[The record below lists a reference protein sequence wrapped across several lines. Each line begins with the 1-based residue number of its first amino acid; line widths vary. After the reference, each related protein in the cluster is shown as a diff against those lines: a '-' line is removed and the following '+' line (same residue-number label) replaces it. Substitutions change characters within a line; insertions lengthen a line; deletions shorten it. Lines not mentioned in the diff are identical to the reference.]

1 MRRLGICCS
10 WRIGNFMFINFIFT
24 IPEIFLLLMS
34 CLILLNGVFTKNGAP
49 KVSFYLSQ
57 ITLALTLLLLLR
69 FFSLLGGGSNIVF
82 SGMFILDPLSVA
94 LNSFILIAMFFTFWY
109 SHTYNENNA
118 IPANEF
124 YVLGLLATLGM
135 MVMISSADFVS
146 LFLGLELMSLPVYA
160 MVALIR
166 GKSRCIEAAMK
177 YFIIGSVASGMLLYG
192 ISLFFGATHSL
203 HFMQVAQAISATAPN
218 QSLILYMGL
227 VFVVAGIAFKL
238 GAAPFHA
245 WVPDVYDGAPNSVTL
260 LISAAPKIAGLG
272 LAFRF
277 LIFVAPAL
285 HVQWDH
291 VLIAIALLSIAIGNL
306 VAIVQTSIKRLLAY
320 SSIAQMGYMLL
331 GLSCGTVHGDAAALF
346 YMTTYALTGLGA
358 FGVITLLSQKGFEA
372 NELSDFSGLG
382 QRQPWLA
389 FMMLLMM
396 FSMAGIPPMVGFIA
410 KVSIL
415 EALIQNHSIWLAV
428 IAIIFAII
436 GSYYYI
442 RVVKVMYFEKTEQSI
457 TASCPRGTSV
467 AISINGLAVLLLG
480 IFPGQLFI
488 LCHAVF

>member
-69 FFSLLGGGSNIVF
+69 FFSLLGCGSNIVF

-118 IPANEF
+118 IAANEF

-160 MVALIR
+160 MVALMR

-192 ISLFFGATHSL
+192 ISLFFGATHTLNFVGVS
-203 HFMQVAQAISATAPN
+203 QAITNTPVN

-260 LISAAPKIAGLG
+260 LISAAPKLAAFG
-272 LAFRF
+272 LAIRF
-277 LIFVAPAL
+277 LVDAAPGL
-285 HVQWDH
+285 HIQWDE
-291 VLIAIALLSIAIGNL
+291 VLIVIGLLSIAIGNIAA
-306 VAIVQTSIKRLLAY
+306 VIQSNIKRLLAY
-320 SSIAQMGYMLL
+320 SSVAHIGY
-331 GLSCGTVHGDAAALF
+331 
-346 YMTTYALTGLGA
+346 
-358 FGVITLLSQKGFEA
+358 
-372 NELSDFSGLG
+372 
-382 QRQPWLA
+382 
-389 FMMLLMM
+389 
-396 FSMAGIPPMVGFIA
+396 
-410 KVSIL
+410 
-415 EALIQNHSIWLAV
+415 
-428 IAIIFAII
+428 
-436 GSYYYI
+436 
-442 RVVKVMYFEKTEQSI
+442 
-457 TASCPRGTSV
+457 
-467 AISINGLAVLLLG
+467 
-480 IFPGQLFI
+480 
-488 LCHAVF
+488 